1 MREKENKDTEFERIH
16 YNELDRERNAY
27 LEKIFHENDIMNQL
41 YQLREIESEGARQW
55 TVILAQKLI
64 TEGVDTR
71 EW

>member
-71 EW
+71 E

>member
-1 MREKENKDTEFERIH
+1 MREKENKDTELERIH

-41 YQLREIESEGARQW
+41 YQLREIETEGARQW

-64 TEGVDTR
+64 DQGVDTR
-71 EW
+71 E

>member
-55 TVILAQKLI
+55 AVILAQKLI

-71 EW
+71 E